1 MKYYLLFFL
10 VSFQLIFAQSES
22 LLSEYEVIYK
32 VSIRPDTLSTN
43 TLQEHSSLL
52 IKNNM
57 SLFKSTQ
64 KAKSDSIALA
74 IGKKQWEN
82 PIDGKI
88 IVDLRNVPKVNFK
101 DEVYFDNGKQTIYK
115 ELLKTR
121 FSFPL
126 EDGLVWNIENET
138 KTIETYVCK
147 KATTKYNN
155 RTYIAWFSNSVPI
168 PDGPYIFKGLPGLV
182 LDVYDTKDYLRFT
195 LVSLKKVAKPIIIM
209 KDAFATDIKTYK
221 KARKNFLD
229 NPAGAVSNQTGMNL
243 KPQNI
248 ARINANARRFNNYYD

>member
-1 MKYYLLFFL
+1 MKYGLLFFFI
-10 VSFQLIFAQSES
+10 SIQFFSAQES
-22 LLSEYEVIYK
+22 LQSEYEVIYK
-32 VSIRPDTLSTN
+32 VNIYPDTLTKN
-43 TLQEHSSLL
+43 NVLQEYSSLL
-52 IKNNM
+52 INNNK

-82 PIDGKI
+82 PVDGKI

-101 DEVYFDNGKQTIYK
+101 DEVYSENGKQTIYK

-126 EDGLVWNIENET
+126 EDELVWKIEDES

-147 KATTKYNN
+147 KATTKYKN
-155 RTYIAWFSNSVPI
+155 RTYTAWFTGAVPI
-168 PDGPYIFKGLPGLV
+168 PEGPYIFKNLPGLV
-182 LDVYDTKDYLRFT
+182 LEVYDTHDYLKFT
-195 LVSLKKVAKPIIIM
+195 LVSLRKVAKPIILM
-209 KDAFATDIKTYK
+209 KDVFATDYKTYK

-229 NPAGAVSNQTGMNL
+229 NPAGMISNQTGINL

-248 ARINANARRFNNYYD
+248 ARINENAKRFNNYFD